1 MATSTRQLLVQIVG
15 DAKGFLD
22 SAKQSEDG
30 ASKLGDTFK
39 KLAVVAAGAFA
50 VKEVVDFGKDS
61 VQAFKNVAGE
71 TAKLQRLT
79 GGSAEEMSRLRFA
92 G

>member
-39 KLAVVAAGAFA
+39 KLADRKSVV
-50 VKEVVDFGKDS
+50 
-61 VQAFKNVAGE
+61 
-71 TAKLQRLT
+71 
-79 GGSAEEMSRLRFA
+79 
-92 G
+92 